1 MISICYIIYIKYK
14 RTRSPKGEIKMLVIK
29 EKNLKGEETGKIV
42 YRSSIDRK
50 EIATYSPKKQVVL
63 KSGIVKEYKSCLSFN
78 TLNVLTL
85 EWEKTILERA
95 KSIYKDDIEY
105 LLNLY
110 KDVED
115 INEHCY
121 A

>member
-1 MISICYIIYIKYK
+1 MLEYIHKIQTDTK
-14 RTRSPKGEIKMLVIK
+14 SKGERKMLVIK
-29 EKNLKGEETGKIV
+29 EKNFKGEETGKIV

-63 KSGIVKEYKSCLSFN
+63 KSGFVKDYKSRLSFN

-95 KSIYKDDIEY
+95 KSMYKGDIEY

-110 KDVED
+110 KDVEEVS
-115 INEHCY
+115 EHCY

>member
-1 MISICYIIYIKYK
+1 
-14 RTRSPKGEIKMLVIK
+14 MLVIK

-63 KSGIVKEYKSCLSFN
+63 KSGIVKEYKSRLSFN
-78 TLNVLTL
+78 TINVLTL

-95 KSIYKDDIEY
+95 KSLYK
-105 LLNLY
+105 
-110 KDVED
+110 KDVEEILKKHQD
-115 INEHCY
+115 AEEISEHCY